1 MNQESREEHVTNDE
15 AGVGQ
20 RQIKGSSR
28 TAGNS
33 TVAYWGKPNT
43 RVTSRKVG
51 TVGCGTKTP
60 EGARKSESLGRRRY
74 LASSNLLS
82 QPVLIGDQF
91 VSEAITCTTAGF
103 ALATISGSSSLPS
116 SDEAEE

>member
-1 MNQESREEHVTNDE
+1 MQ
-15 AGVGQ
+15 
-20 RQIKGSSR
+20 KF
-28 TAGNS
+28 

-60 EGARKSESLGRRRY
+60 EGARKSESLGRRRH

-103 ALATISGSSSLPS
+103 ALATISGIVVA
-116 SDEAEE
+116 AEQPTKRRNKLAL